1 MKTYVIS
8 LGGSIIVPDKV
19 NFVFLDKFVKL
30 IKKFRKK
37 YKFVVVTGG
46 GGTAR
51 KYISSL
57 KKEKLGEDVYS
68 LIGIATTKLNARLVA
83 EFFKEI
89 RFEEIPDSLKEVT
102 NLLKRKGLVVCG
114 ALGFQPEMTS
124 DGDAA
129 EIAKYLNT
137 DFINLTNVK
146 GLFDKDPNKYKNAK
160 FISKISFEDF
170 LDITKKIKFEAG
182 QHFVLDKVAAEII
195 LKEKIKTIIMD
206 GRNLKNLENFL
217 KGKKF
222 IGTVVY

>member
-19 NFVFLDKFVKL
+19 NFKFLENFSKL
-30 IKKFRKK
+30 INKYKKK
-37 YKFVVVTGG
+37 YKFVIVTGG

-57 KKEKLGEDVYS
+57 RKEKLGEDVYS

-83 EFFKEI
+83 
-89 RFEEIPDSLKEVT
+89 DSLKEVT

-129 EIAKYLNT
+129 EIAKYLNA
-137 DFINLTNVK
+137 DFINLN
-146 GLFDKDPNKYKNAK
+146 
-160 FISKISFEDF
+160 
-170 LDITKKIKFEAG
+170 
-182 QHFVLDKVAAEII
+182 I
-195 LKEKIKTIIMD
+195 L
-206 GRNLKNLENFL
+206 
-217 KGKKF
+217 
-222 IGTVVY
+222 